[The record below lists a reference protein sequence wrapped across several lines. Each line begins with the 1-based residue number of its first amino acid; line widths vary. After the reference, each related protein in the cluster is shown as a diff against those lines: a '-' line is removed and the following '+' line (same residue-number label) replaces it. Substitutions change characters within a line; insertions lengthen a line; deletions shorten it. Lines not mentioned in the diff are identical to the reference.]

1 MDVIRKEEYEIDPNS
16 SFNRLR
22 TLQKNLK
29 EENVLRENY
38 SKSKDELLKKIDS
51 HCYEYYKTKIAIHEL
66 YDMPINIKYVVAK
79 NSQSELTQCYEPLYN
94 LMLTFRNDNAMMLKL
109 IEKSSI
115 NHYDSLSSLL
125 CHFFYENILSA
136 KQDSDELLL
145 LIYLLIEKE
154 IDNLEDISSSSSSES
169 FLDKSKSFVAK
180 MLNNLSRKNEIRNYL
195 ETILHKLI
203 IDFENI
209 NNKTN
214 ESNSNINLDLHKIKD
229 ELIKDKKKD
238 KKSKKVTNYKS
249 FLTSKIK
256 VSKVFN
262 NLNQTLRV
270 NTNKDSLSS
279 FYDDN
284 PQIIDFY
291 IFSKKQKENVFTYNS
306 IEQYF
311 EENGLYD
318 KDKLDSSLT
327 DSEIVYNTSYSNDL
341 TENEIKRILT
351 NQTNEDIISFYNKQ
365 LETLHNV
372 NDDNIFTTNSLI
384 NEINKDKELKDNAE
398 KIILIY
404 KYTFEKVKE
413 YIDYILCSIIQHKSS
428 IPYIIKCICVIIDR
442 LICIKFPNANT
453 LIRNAFIYNFFFDNL
468 ILHELSQ
475 PSFNGLIPELIVS
488 DAKKRKIEAVTQVI
502 KQIAKG
508 SFFCGNV
515 DKDKMYTMFNTYIIE
530 ILPFLFEICKQL
542 KEVKLP
548 NVIEELLI
556 TKEQQINNN
565 NNIDISNISTVCNI
579 NSDYLKEH
587 SDEFIH
593 LQSMCFSLDEF
604 YIIYDIIKSNED
616 FFIQDKKSF
625 FGKTFKKLS
634 FHEKKI
640 TTKINKDNE
649 QSKKTFIYF
658 TNIKYSDKLKDTL
671 FVQKSQKF
679 SFQSGSEDMK
689 ENANELFIFERVK
702 YSINTIVK
710 HLNTLTRAN
719 FSADSESMEN
729 FVKGLNTMIELEG
742 FSEMLKEKTIPLDWF
757 GLYLQSNIGRIP
769 QSKSRANYYQLYSD
783 LIDDSK
789 ANYNV
794 IKSDDTLNYVN
805 SKTKISEKNIEI
817 QSNMLMNYQQMI
829 RRFQGTKFFLL
840 CKEDY
845 HICLQIKY
853 KNGMPFK
860 LSIIASEEP
869 CKTSS
874 GFFERKQTKHVH
886 MNNINKLFEE
896 FPDLTKETTETDI
909 LHYQSTSGFPAS
921 FDSFF
926 ESLKTIIQKRITM
939 KYESKESFATLFIEI
954 QNIIFRKLHYK
965 LYPEMASENDLL
977 LYRNCFKFSWI
988 KPQQLHKDL
997 CWVNDEMISLASEYI
1012 KNLNNEISPYDKIK
1026 SFAKV
1031 YEIVNST
1038 LKLFDIKDENAF
1050 EMLLLYIF
1058 IQAQLMSI
1066 ESNYIYIYLY
1076 LTKEQRN
1083 AYYEKVLAVFGK
1095 TKMMIENLSK
1105 ESLIDVSDE
1114 EYETNIQKVYSVQ
1127 S

>member
-66 YDMPINIKYVVAK
+66 YDMPMKSEINDIKYVVSK
-79 NSQSELTQCYEPLYN
+79 NSQIELTQCYEPLYN
-94 LMLTFRNDNAMMLKL
+94 LMHIFRNDNAMMLKL
-109 IEKSSI
+109 IEKSMI
-115 NHYDSLSSLL
+115 NHYDSLATLL

-136 KQDSDELLL
+136 KQDSDDLLL

-154 IDNLEDISSSSSSES
+154 IDNLEDISFSES

-180 MLNNLSRKNEIRNYL
+180 IFNNLSRKNEIRNYL

-203 IDFENI
+203 IDFENL

-214 ESNSNINLDLHKIKD
+214 DNNSNINLDLHKIKD
-229 ELIKDKKKD
+229 ELTKDKKKD
-238 KKSKKVTNYKS
+238 KKCKKNTNYKS
-249 FLTSKIK
+249 LLTSKRK
-256 VSKVFN
+256 VSNVFN
-262 NLNQTLRV
+262 NLNQTLRE
-270 NTNKDSLSS
+270 NTNKDSLTT

-284 PQIIDFY
+284 THIIDFY
-291 IFSKKQKENVFTYNS
+291 IFSKKETENVFTYDS

-318 KDKLDSSLT
+318 KDKLDSFII
-327 DSEIVYNTSYSNDL
+327 DSDTVYNTSYSQDL
-341 TENEIKRILT
+341 NAQEIQRIL
-351 NQTNEDIISFYNKQ
+351 NNEKNEDIISFYNAQ
-365 LETLHNV
+365 LEVLQNA

-384 NEINKDKELKDNAE
+384 NEIQKDKELKDNAE
-398 KIILIY
+398 KVILVY

-413 YIDYILCSIIQHKSS
+413 YIDYIFCSIIQHKST

-442 LICIKFPNANT
+442 LICVKFPNANT
-453 LIRNAFIYNFFFDNL
+453 LIRNTFIYNFFFDNL

-475 PSFNGLIPELIVS
+475 PCYNGLIPELIIS
-488 DAKKRKIEAVTQVI
+488 DAKRRKIEAVTKVI
-502 KQIAKG
+502 KQITKG

-530 ILPFLFEICKQL
+530 ILPFLFELCKQL

-548 NVIEELLI
+548 DMIEELLKS
-556 TKEQQINNN
+556 KEQITTDNSDT
-565 NNIDISNISTVCNI
+565 NIVRNVNG
-579 NSDYLKEH
+579 DYLKEH
-587 SDEFIH
+587 PDEFIH
-593 LQSMCFSLDEF
+593 LQSMCFSLDDF
-604 YIIYDIIKSNED
+604 YIMYSIIKSNED
-616 FFIQDKKSF
+616 FFFQDKKSF

-640 TTKINKDNE
+640 TNKISKDNE
-649 QSKKTFIYF
+649 QGKKTFIYF
-658 TNIKYSDKLKDTL
+658 TNIKYSDKVKDSV
-671 FVQKSQKF
+671 FVQKNQKF
-679 SFQSGSEDMK
+679 SFQSASEDMK

-817 QSNMLMNYQQMI
+817 QTNTLLNYQQII
-829 RRFQGTKFFLL
+829 RRFQGAKFFSS
-840 CKEDY
+840 KEEY
-845 HICLQIKY
+845 YICLKVKY

-860 LSIIASEEP
+860 IAIIASEEP
-869 CKTSS
+869 CKKNN
-874 GFFERKQTKHVH
+874 GLLGRKQTKHVH
-886 MNNINKLFEE
+886 MNNINKLFDE

-909 LHYQSTSGFPAS
+909 LHYQSTCGFPAS
-921 FDSFF
+921 FVSFF
-926 ESLKTIIQKRITM
+926 ETLKTIIQKRVIT
-939 KYESKESFATLFIEI
+939 KFESKEDFAMLFIEI
-954 QNIIFRKLHYK
+954 QNIIFRKLHHK
-965 LYPEMASENDLL
+965 LYPETASEHDIV
-977 LYRNCFKFSWI
+977 LYRKCFKFSWI
-988 KPQQLHKDL
+988 KPEHLHKDL
-997 CWVNDEMISLASEYI
+997 CWVNDEMVLLASEYI

-1026 SFAKV
+1026 TLAKV

-1038 LKLFDIKDENAF
+1038 LKLFEIKDENAF
-1050 EMLLLYIF
+1050 EMLLLYVF
-1058 IQAQLMSI
+1058 IQSQLI
-1066 ESNYIYIYLY
+1066 GFESNYTYIYFY

-1083 AYYEKVLAVFGK
+1083 AYFEKVFAVFGK
-1095 TKMMIENLSK
+1095 TKMMIEALSK

-1114 EYETNIQKVYSVQ
+1114 EYEMNVQKVYSDQ